1 MSDPR
6 SALTEILTELHD
18 ALEASGD
25 DLPDGVRAE
34 LRETAEEIRQALDPS
49 EDGELSASL
58 SDRLSSVLESFK
70 ESHPR
75 LTRAVGR
82 VADAL
87 SDLGI

>member
-1 MSDPR
+1 MPDPH
-6 SALTEILTELHD
+6 SSLTEILTELHD

-25 DLPDGVRAE
+25 DLAEEVRAE

-49 EDGELSASL
+49 EDAELSVSL
-58 SDRLSSVLESFK
+58 QNRLTSVLESFE

-75 LTRAVGR
+75 LTQAVGR